1 MSTVKVFSDS
11 LYIVVLVTT
20 ILLKN
25 YQNTAPMTIPFCNYL
40 QQNFEGQPQSEGL
53 KKGVTIL
60 LVYQFQAAFLLLG
73 QK

>member
-1 MSTVKVFSDS
+1 MSTMEVFSDS
-11 LYIVVLVTT
+11 LYIVAWVIT

-25 YQNTAPMTIPFCNYL
+25 YQNTAPKTIPFYNNL
-40 QQNFEGQPQSEGL
+40 QSEGL